1 MATMGGYRKRIPTL
15 RPILQENK
23 KVEMQ
28 LNPQLSIN
36 KNAGTPP
43 FIPPTN
49 EDPPF
54 NPPSNKNQLNVHQQS
69 LNQINLQRF

>member
-28 LNPQLSIN
+28 LNPQLK

-43 FIPPTN
+43 IIHPTN
-49 EDPPF
+49 KNPPF